1 MTIYKTKRGQG
12 KTLSLIYAS
21 MYTRYP
27 IVCYSKTECTQIV
40 ETATQL
46 GINIPCP
53 YTMEEFLKS
62 GGKYE
67 DNILIDNLDI
77 MLPKI
82 LNDYFKC
89 NVCGATMNTTT
100 NV

>member
-1 MTIYKTKRGQG
+1 MYIYKAQRGKG
-12 KTLSLIYAS
+12 KTTSLIYAS

-27 IVCYSKTECTQIV
+27 IVCYSQTERNHIV
-40 ETATQL
+40 ETATEL
-46 GINIPCP
+46 GISIPCP

-89 NVCGATMNTTT
+89 DICAATMNI
-100 NV
+100 

>member
-1 MTIYKTKRGQG
+1 MNLYRAQRRKG
-12 KTLSLIYAS
+12 KTTSLIYAS

-27 IVCYSKTECTQIV
+27 IVCYSKAEVNNIV
-40 ETATQL
+40 EMATKL
-46 GINIPCP
+46 NINIPCP
-53 YTMEEFLKS
+53 YTMAEFLESK
-62 GGKYE
+62 GKYD

-89 NVCGATMNTTT
+89 NVYGATMNI
-100 NV
+100 

>member
-1 MTIYKTKRGQG
+1 MCTIYKAQRGKG
-12 KTLSLIYAS
+12 KTASLIYAS

-27 IVCYSKTECTQIV
+27 IVCYSQTECNHIV
-40 ETATQL
+40 ETAIKL
-46 GINIPCP
+46 GANIPCP

-62 GGKYE
+62 GGKYD
-67 DNILIDNLDI
+67 DNILLDNLNI

-89 NVCGATMNTTT
+89 NVCGATMNI
-100 NV
+100 

>member
-1 MTIYKTKRGQG
+1 MIIYKTPRGQG

-21 MYTRYP
+21 MYTGYP
-27 IVCYSKTECTQIV
+27 IVCYSRTECIQII
-40 ETATQL
+40 ETANKL

-53 YTMEEFLKS
+53 YTMEEFLKTRE
-62 GGKYE
+62 GKHD
-67 DNILIDNLDI
+67 DNILLDNLDV

-89 NVCGATMNTTT
+89 NVCGATMTIH
-100 NV
+100 